1 MKKFFFAL
9 ALFTLQFSLGQK
21 ELDLILTKYNNKS
34 IPYISVET
42 LATSISETLLLDSRE
57 EEEYE
62 ISHIKG
68 AVHVGYKQFNIA
80 DFIKNKPRK
89 TDMIVIYCSL
99 GVRSEIIGEKIK
111 AAGYTNIKN
120 LYGGIFEWKNKTYK
134 VYNSNNQETD
144 SIHVFSKKW
153 GKMLNNGIKYY
164 PKTKTNN
171 D

>member
-1 MKKFFFAL
+1 MEKIFLVL
-9 ALFTLQFSLGQK
+9 ALFTLQISLGQK

-34 IPYISVET
+34 IPYISVEM
-42 LATSISETLLLDSRE
+42 LATSISQTLLLDSRE

-68 AVHVGYKQFNIA
+68 AVYVGYKQFNIA
-80 DFIKNKPRK
+80 DFIKNNPSK
-89 TDMIVIYCSL
+89 TDIIVIYCSL

-111 AAGYTNIKN
+111 AAGYKNIKN
-120 LYGGIFEWKNKTYK
+120 LYGGIFEWKNKAYK

-153 GKMLNNGIKYY
+153 SKMLNNGIKYY
-164 PKTKTNN
+164 PKTNTNN

>member
-42 LATSISETLLLDSRE
+42 LATSSSETLLLDSRE

-80 DFIKNKPRK
+80 DFIKNKPHK

-99 GVRSEIIGEKIK
+99 GVRSEIIGEK
-111 AAGYTNIKN
+111 N
-120 LYGGIFEWKNKTYK
+120 
-134 VYNSNNQETD
+134 
-144 SIHVFSKKW
+144 
-153 GKMLNNGIKYY
+153 
-164 PKTKTNN
+164 
-171 D
+171 